1 MRKYKSR
8 GSKPAGT
15 SPGALIYIGEE
26 RTEPVS
32 ITRVRYSASHA
43 EELSVIPVSEC
54 KREPGADHIDWFTID
69 GVHDLEVMQ
78 AIGNQFGLHPLVLED
93 ILNTSQRPKVEEFD
107 DYIFITIKMITFDS
121 TDGELWIEHVSLIL
135 GDGYVLSFLENAGDV
150 FEPVRQRIKTGKG
163 RIRRLGADYLAYALI
178 DTVVDNYFKTL
189 EDLSEVIE
197 ELEEE
202 VVGTPTKDTLR
213 DVHNIKRQ
221 LISLRRS
228 VWPVR
233 EATNAL
239 VRDELELI
247 KPETRLF
254 LRDLYD
260 HTIHIIDT
268 VETLREIVSGMLE
281 VYLSS
286 ISNRLNEVMKV
297 LTIMSSIFIP
307 LTFIVGVYGMNF
319 EHMPELKLEWG
330 YPAVWVIMLAIAVG
344 LLAAF
349 RRRGWI

>member
-1 MRKYKSR
+1 
-8 GSKPAGT
+8 
-15 SPGALIYIGEE
+15 
-26 RTEPVS
+26 
-32 ITRVRYSASHA
+32 
-43 EELSVIPVSEC
+43 VIPVSEC